1 MKITFFLF
9 LTIFITQVGYCQNV
23 KMIRGYNFK
32 NDEINSLMLFQN
44 IEVAN
49 LSFESPEIKGKYYE
63 IIVQEYRKGKMIKV
77 KNLFSSEY
85 IKIDSTFMSFKFYS
99 KIENDKMVVFVE
111 SPQMYSEKITFN
123 LEKGKGSKYALKDFQ
138 GIDGFTNVSINEEFP
153 ILAIITP
160 VKVTERKNS
169 YCEVAQSGVKPEKYW
184 EKFGIPHYFVIT
196 MKFK

>member
-1 MKITFFLF
+1 
-9 LTIFITQVGYCQNV
+9 
-23 KMIRGYNFK
+23 MIRGYNFK